1 MLLGFTLSN
10 SLIIPLA
17 AFVAFGAVTWL
28 LLSHFFMARD
38 DRAEQRLVELSDPR
52 GKRGDDREAK
62 KSEAISRVLQRA
74 SPTLAKPLTP
84 TNEKD
89 MGKLRQDLIEAGFR
103 SESAPLTYLAIRG
116 GVAIAF
122 LIMGG
127 GVSLLLYGFT

>member
-89 MGKLRQDLIEAGFR
+89 MGKLRQDLI
-103 SESAPLTYLAIRG
+103 I
-116 GVAIAF
+116 
-122 LIMGG
+122 
-127 GVSLLLYGFT
+127 SLLRSLADKLVQSRDFRIELRLLIDPYGIECSQ